1 MGLGV
6 AVGGVGLPV
15 VVATAGCV
23 ADAVG
28 LGVAESG
35 VSVAVV
41 GTTVGVFVAAAVA
54 VADIHGA
61 VSIGDE
67 PPVVV
72 GVMVAVA
79 IVVGVDE
86 GVGVG
91 VEVGVGADVGVGD
104 GWTSCAETRGGVTP
118 KPAIKPSQYPTN
130 RLAIV
135 AAHSSR

>member
-1 MGLGV
+1 MVTLPVGLGV

-91 VEVGVGADVGVGD
+91 VEVGVGD